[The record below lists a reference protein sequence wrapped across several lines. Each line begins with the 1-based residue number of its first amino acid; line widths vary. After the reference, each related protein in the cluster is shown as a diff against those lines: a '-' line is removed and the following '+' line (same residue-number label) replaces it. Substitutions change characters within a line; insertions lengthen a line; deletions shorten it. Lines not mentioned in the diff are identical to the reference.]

1 MNLSIP
7 TIVFT
12 AVIGLFGIGFYSL
25 LITRNLIRVVVA
37 LQIIVKGAVLTLV
50 LVGSMIGQP
59 GTGQSMALTVIVADT
74 IVAVLGM
81 AFAVQIKRRQGSLDL
96 NDLSSLKR

>member
-1 MNLSIP
+1 MNLNIP
-7 TIVFT
+7 TIIIT

-25 LITRNLIRVVVA
+25 LMTRNLIRVVVA
-37 LQIIVKGAVLTLV
+37 IQIIVKGAVLALV
-50 LVGSMIGQP
+50 LVGSMVNQP

-81 AFAVQIKRRQGSLDL
+81 AFAVQVKRRNGTLDL

>member
-1 MNLSIP
+1 MNFNIP
-7 TIVFT
+7 TIIIT

-25 LITRNLIRVVVA
+25 LMTRNLIRVVVA
-37 LQIIVKGAVLTLV
+37 LQIIVKGAVLALV
-50 LVGSMIGQP
+50 LVGSMVNQP

-81 AFAVQIKRRQGSLDL
+81 AFAVQVKRRNGTLDL

>member
-1 MNLSIP
+1 MNFNIP
-7 TIVFT
+7 TIIIT

-25 LITRNLIRVVVA
+25 LMTRNLIRVVVS
-37 LQIIVKGAVLTLV
+37 LQIIVKGAVLALV
-50 LVGSMIGQP
+50 LVGGMVNQP

-81 AFAVQIKRRQGSLDL
+81 AFAVQVKRRNGTLDL